1 MSLVVTWHPHL
12 MLPFSLSCF
21 ITPVLPLGTS
31 YFLSLPLHSKALLY
45 FFPIGPSLPHLCEMV
60 TKPAEEALDQL
71 KYQTWV
77 LKVSI
82 HCEGCKKKVKKVL
95 QSIDGVYNT
104 EVDSHQ
110 HKVTVT
116 GNVDA
121 QILIKKLMRSG
132 KYAELWPKN
141 SDNKEKKSGKS
152 QNNDKQK
159 SPKDVQEVG
168 GGGDHQKNTPAEKPE
183 TGAKIS
189 GGNGGDDQNSG
200 AENDDA
206 GLESAASVAAAAS
219 GGGSGKKKK
228 KKKKPSGNSNNGASG
243 DNSGGVPADTGS
255 LSMADLDS
263 APSMPLMSQSP
274 PHQHVY
280 PYPSMYN
287 QPIPAY
293 GINYNTP
300 YCSASES
307 CYANPMHAQIHY
319 HQQRYQP
326 PAPPS
331 DLIKEFGDDDNETGC
346 SVM

>member
-1 MSLVVTWHPHL
+1 
-12 MLPFSLSCF
+12 MLCKILRFEIHFF
-21 ITPVLPLGTS
+21 IYQLILASMHVFT
-31 YFLSLPLHSKALLY
+31 LHV
-45 FFPIGPSLPHLCEMV
+45 FFYSRL
-60 TKPAEEALDQL
+60 
-71 KYQTWV
+71 
-77 LKVSI
+77 
-82 HCEGCKKKVKKVL
+82 
-95 QSIDGVYNT
+95 GVYKT

-141 SDNKEKKSGKS
+141 SENKEKTSGKS

-168 GGGDHQKNTPAEKPE
+168 GGDDHQKNTPAEKPE
-183 TGAKIS
+183 TEAKIG

-200 AENDDA
+200 AESDDG
-206 GLESAASVAAAAS
+206 GLESASPVAAAAS

-255 LSMADLDS
+255 SSMADLDS
-263 APSMPLMSQSP
+263 APSMSLMSHSP

-280 PYPSMYN
+280 PYPPMYH
-287 QPIPAY
+287 QPIPVY
-293 GINYNTP
+293 GINYNTA

-307 CYANPMHAQIHY
+307 CYAHPMHAQIHY
-319 HQQRYQP
+319 HHQQRYQP

-331 DLIKEFGDDDNETGC
+331 DLIKEFNDDDNETGC

>member
-1 MSLVVTWHPHL
+1 MHVFT
-12 MLPFSLSCF
+12 
-21 ITPVLPLGTS
+21 
-31 YFLSLPLHSKALLY
+31 LHV
-45 FFPIGPSLPHLCEMV
+45 FFYSRL
-60 TKPAEEALDQL
+60 
-71 KYQTWV
+71 
-77 LKVSI
+77 
-82 HCEGCKKKVKKVL
+82 
-95 QSIDGVYNT
+95 GVYKT

-141 SDNKEKKSGKS
+141 SENKEKKSGKS

-159 SPKDVQEVG
+159 SPKDVQKVG
-168 GGGDHQKNTPAEKPE
+168 GGDDHQKNTPAEKPE
-183 TGAKIS
+183 TEAKIS

-200 AENDDA
+200 AESDDA
-206 GLESAASVAAAAS
+206 GLESASPVAAAAS

-243 DNSGGVPADTGS
+243 DNSGGVPADTWS
-255 LSMADLDS
+255 SSMADLDS
-263 APSMPLMSQSP
+263 APSMPLMSHSS

-280 PYPSMYN
+280 PYPPMYH
-287 QPIPAY
+287 QPIPVY
-293 GINYNTP
+293 GINYNTA

-307 CYANPMHAQIHY
+307 CYAHPMHAQIHY
-319 HQQRYQP
+319 HHQQRYQP

-331 DLIKEFGDDDNETGC
+331 DLIKEFGDDDNEIGC